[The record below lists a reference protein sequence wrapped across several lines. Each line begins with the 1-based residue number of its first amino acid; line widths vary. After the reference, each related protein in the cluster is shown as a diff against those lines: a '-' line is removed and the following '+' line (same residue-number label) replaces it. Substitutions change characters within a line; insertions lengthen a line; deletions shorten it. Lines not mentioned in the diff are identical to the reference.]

1 MPRGQNLKQKKA
13 EYSLT
18 EALEDSEVLK
28 RHLILILAVLLL
40 WYICYG
46 ICSNK
51 FGSLILQFVEFVEK
65 QIE

>member
-1 MPRGQNLKQKKA
+1 MKQKKA
-13 EYSLT
+13 ECALT

-28 RHLILILAVLLL
+28 RHLIFILAVLLL
-40 WYICYG
+40 RYICNG

-51 FGSLILQFVEFVEK
+51 FFSLILQVLELLEQ

>member
-1 MPRGQNLKQKKA
+1 MKQKKA
-13 EYSLT
+13 ECALT

-40 WYICYG
+40 RYIWNG
-46 ICSNK
+46 ICSIK
-51 FGSLILQFVEFVEK
+51 FGSLILQVLELLEQ